1 MNQIPNAAAR
11 KTPGLVNWVGYLA
24 ITLLLALP
32 IAVLAVRSGE
42 WQQGLLLYAIGCFGA
57 AILLLLAMVLMLLP
71 RYSSWRKG
79 IAGRALL
86 AVPGTVLLL
95 SRAMRAL
102 SRAMR
107 APQG

>member
-57 AILLLLAMVLMLLP
+57 AILLLLAAMAA
-71 RYSSWRKG
+71 
-79 IAGRALL
+79 AGAFGVERVDRA
-86 AVPGTVLLL
+86 
-95 SRAMRAL
+95 
-102 SRAMR
+102 
-107 APQG
+107 APEGAD